1 MRNHVISL
9 YDYTGEALR
18 PWAEAG
24 YQCFAYDIQ
33 HERFAH
39 DIQHEGFGRRVEGNI
54 TYIHADLYNSDTLL
68 EIIARHGTEACF
80 MSAFPPCTDLA
91 ASGARWWSKKAE
103 ANPLFQDEAAAHVQ
117 RCMLVGKALDCPFY
131 IENPIGALT
140 RLWRKPDHKFDP
152 CDYGGYLPEDDVHPR
167 WPDVIPP
174 RDGYRKKTCL
184 WTGGSFKMPRQ
195 NAVAHKTLTYD
206 RADPKKGRNF
216 SPVHGLTGGKS
227 ARTKNIRSATPRGF
241 ARAVFLANADY
252 SWKTIGYAGRG
263 EVVLGGVRDY
273 GNGVIVKGLID

>member
-33 HERFAH
+33 H
-39 DIQHEGFGRRVEGNI
+39 DGGRTEGNI
-54 TYIHADLYNSDTLL
+54 TYVHADLYDTNTLL
-68 EIIARHGTEACF
+68 EIIARHGTNACF

-91 ASGARWWSKKAE
+91 SSGARWWKGKAE
-103 ANPLFQDEAAAHVQ
+103 SNPDFQIEAAGHAK
-117 RCMLVGKALDCPFY
+117 RCALVGDALGCSY
-131 IENPIGALT
+131 YVENPIGALT

-184 WTGGSFKMPRQ
+184 WTGGHFRMPTKSVV
-195 NAVAHKTLTYD
+195 NHLTLVYD
-206 RADPKKGRNF
+206 RADPAKGVNF
-216 SPVHGLTGGKS
+216 SPVAGKTGGKS

-241 ARAVFLANADY
+241 AKALFLEHAPFTWGHD
-252 SWKTIGYAGRG
+252 GR
-263 EVVLGGVRDY
+263 ENYRDY
-273 GNGVIVKGLID
+273 GNDVVVRGYI

>member
-1 MRNHVISL
+1 
-9 YDYTGEALR
+9 
-18 PWAEAG
+18 
-24 YQCFAYDIQ
+24 
-33 HERFAH
+33 
-39 DIQHEGFGRRVEGNI
+39 
-54 TYIHADLYNSDTLL
+54 
-68 EIIARHGTEACF
+68 

-103 ANPLFQDEAAAHVQ
+103 TNPLFQLEAAAHVQ
-117 RCMLVGKALDCPFY
+117 RCMLVGQALGCPFY
-131 IENPIGALT
+131 IENPIGALS

-152 CDYGGYLPEDDVHPR
+152 CDYGGHLPEDDVHPR

-184 WTGGSFKMPRQ
+184 WTGGGFNMPRQ

-206 RADPKKGRNF
+206 RADPKKAGNF
-216 SPVHGLTGGKS
+216 SPVAGKTGGKS
-227 ARTKNIRSATPRGF
+227 AKTKNIRSATPRGF

-263 EVVLGGVRDY
+263 EVVLAC
-273 GNGVIVKGLID
+273 